1 MGCCT
6 GRCTLIFLCS
16 LQLLAALERQIFDFL
31 GFQWAPILGNFLQII
46 VVILGLFGTIQFRPR
61 YIVVYTVWTALWVT
75 WNVFIICFYLEVGGL
90 SKETDLMTFNISMH
104 RSWWREHGPGCIR
117 RVVRPS
123 APGILEDYS
132 YVSVTGCIIDF
143 QYLEVIHSAI
153 QILLSLIGF
162 VYACYVISIFMEEED
177 SFDFIGGLD
186 TYSYRQPPQE
196 HVELKPVKPVEV
208 SNEVD
213 SRLLLLQLKKQILE
227 EKTNLVAHRSGR
239 NPPSVPRGMWT
250 VLPAGSVSLSALLFR
265 RSL

>member
-6 GRCTLIFLCS
+6 GRCTLIFLCT
-16 LQLLAALERQIFDFL
+16 LQL
-31 GFQWAPILGNFLQII
+31 
-46 VVILGLFGTIQFRPR
+46 
-61 YIVVYTVWTALWVT
+61 YSVWTALWVT

-123 APGILEDYS
+123 APGILDDFS

-162 VYACYVISIFMEEED
+162 VYACYVISVFMEEED

-186 TYSYRQPPQE
+186 TYCYQLSPQE
-196 HVELKPVKPVEV
+196 HIDLKPVKLVEI
-208 SNEVD
+208 SNE
-213 SRLLLLQLKKQILE
+213 
-227 EKTNLVAHRSGR
+227 H
-239 NPPSVPRGMWT
+239 
-250 VLPAGSVSLSALLFR
+250 
-265 RSL
+265 

>member
-123 APGILEDYS
+123 SPGILDDYS

-196 HVELKPVKPVEV
+196 HVELKPVKPVELN
-208 SNEVD
+208 NELKTSAVVAEETDVRRKDQPCDSLFWKKRIVRFSQRVD
-213 SRLLLLQLKKQILE
+213 CSSHRL
-227 EKTNLVAHRSGR
+227 
-239 NPPSVPRGMWT
+239 SVII
-250 VLPAGSVSLSALLFR
+250 SVVIW
-265 RSL
+265 

>member
-123 APGILEDYS
+123 APGVLEDYS

-153 QILLSLIGF
+153 QILLSSNKLTQLDCFWGQELLPSHNTALHKVRLTFCLGLITL
-162 VYACYVISIFMEEED
+162 IF
-177 SFDFIGGLD
+177 
-186 TYSYRQPPQE
+186 
-196 HVELKPVKPVEV
+196 
-208 SNEVD
+208 
-213 SRLLLLQLKKQILE
+213 
-227 EKTNLVAHRSGR
+227 
-239 NPPSVPRGMWT
+239 T
-250 VLPAGSVSLSALLFR
+250 V
-265 RSL
+265 

>member
-1 MGCCT
+1 
-6 GRCTLIFLCS
+6 
-16 LQLLAALERQIFDFL
+16 
-31 GFQWAPILGNFLQII
+31 
-46 VVILGLFGTIQFRPR
+46 
-61 YIVVYTVWTALWVT
+61 
-75 WNVFIICFYLEVGGL
+75 
-90 SKETDLMTFNISMH
+90 ETDLMTFNISMH

-186 TYSYRQPPQE
+186 TYSYRQSPQE
-196 HVELKPVKPVEV
+196 HVELKPVKPVG
-208 SNEVD
+208 
-213 SRLLLLQLKKQILE
+213 K
-227 EKTNLVAHRSGR
+227 
-239 NPPSVPRGMWT
+239 
-250 VLPAGSVSLSALLFR
+250 VL
-265 RSL
+265 

>member
-61 YIVVYTVWTALWVT
+61 YIVV
-75 WNVFIICFYLEVGGL
+75 
-90 SKETDLMTFNISMH
+90 ETDLMTFNISMH

-239 NPPSVPRGMWT
+239 NPPSVPHGMWT
-250 VLPAGSVSLSALLFR
+250 VLPTGSVSLSALLFR